1 MSQQMD
7 ISGGMTPLLKYVRI
21 RLEIQTYHSAQG
33 YIKVLF
39 PSKKV
44 DKSKWGMSL
53 YHRIHD
59 WTDYIGLILSSPII
73 K

>member
-1 MSQQMD
+1 MD
-7 ISGGMTPLLKYVRI
+7 DSIVENTIVLMQRI

-59 WTDYIGLILSSPII
+59 WTDSIVNTS

>member
-53 YHRIHD
+53 YHRIQLD
-59 WTDYIGLILSSPII
+59 RLYWIEITYSTYV
-73 K
+73 

>member
-44 DKSKWGMSL
+44 DKSKWG
-53 YHRIHD
+53 
-59 WTDYIGLILSSPII
+59 
-73 K
+73 

>member
-7 ISGGMTPLLKYVRI
+7 ISGGMTPIVFVLKFRHTT
-21 RLEIQTYHSAQG
+21 RRRDTL
-33 YIKVLF
+33 LF

-59 WTDYIGLILSSPII
+59 WTDSYL
-73 K
+73 